1 MAEEKKI
8 RAGFI
13 GCGGHAFRNV
23 YPTLQF
29 APVDLIATCDLVEER
44 AQRYARQFGA
54 LRSYTDYHDMLKKE
68 ELDGVF
74 IVTGYDRQ
82 NRPLYPGMAMD
93 CMRAGCHAWVEKPP
107 AASVE
112 EIERMM
118 AVERET
124 GRFTMVG
131 LKKAFFPAIQRL
143 KEITERPEFG
153 GASSICLK
161 YPQYLPAEGEKDLAT
176 SGRMRGFL
184 DHIVHPGSIID
195 YLMGKIRHIY
205 YERSPNGGGV
215 MSMKFVSGA
224 TGVLHFTHGRSG
236 TGPLER
242 VEVVGDG
249 ANAVVDNGVR
259 LTYYRPGGRGEGGY
273 GRATSFLGDDAHAP
287 IVWEPEWSLG
297 QLYNKQIFLLGY
309 AFEVI
314 EFAECVLEGRRPER
328 GNLESARE
336 MMKLFEAFQRPAG
349 QIIEI
354 NP

>member
-1 MAEEKKI
+1 MVEERKI

-13 GCGGHAFRNV
+13 GCGGHAFRNI

-29 APVDLIATCDLVEER
+29 APVDLVATCDLVAER
-44 AQRYARQFGA
+44 AQRTARQFGA
-54 LRSYTDYHDMLKKE
+54 LRAYTDYREMLEKE
-68 ELDGVF
+68 DLEGVF
-74 IVTGYDRQ
+74 IVTGYDPQ

-93 CMRAGCHAWVEKPP
+93 CMRAGCHAWIEKPP
-107 AASVE
+107 AASVA
-112 EIERMM
+112 EIEQMM

-124 GRFTMVG
+124 GKFTMVG
-131 LKKAFFPAIQRL
+131 LKKAFFPAIQRM

-153 GASSICLK
+153 GVTSICLK
-161 YPQYLPAEGEKDLAT
+161 YPQSIPAEGEKDLAT
-176 SGRMRGFL
+176 SPGMRGFL

-195 YLMGKIRHIY
+195 YVMGKIRRIY

-215 MSMKFVSGA
+215 MSMQFVSRA

-242 VEVVGDG
+242 VEVVGQG
-249 ANAVVDNGVR
+249 ANVVVDNGVR

-273 GRATSFLGDDAHAP
+273 GRATNFMGDDAGAP
-287 IVWEPEWSLG
+287 ITWEPEWSLG

-314 EFAECVLEGRRPER
+314 AFAECILEGRRPER
-328 GNLESARE
+328 GSLDSARE
-336 MMKLFEAFQRPAG
+336 LMKLFEAFQRPPG
-349 QIIEI
+349 EIITI

>member
-1 MAEEKKI
+1 MAEERKI

-13 GCGGHAFRNV
+13 GCGGHAFRNIF
-23 YPTLQF
+23 PTFQF
-29 APVDLIATCDLVEER
+29 APVELIATCDLVAER

-54 LRSYTDYHDMLKKE
+54 PRSYTDYRAMLDKE
-68 ELDGVF
+68 DLDGVF
-74 IVTGYDRQ
+74 IVTGYDRE

-93 CMRAGCHAWVEKPP
+93 CMRAGRYAWIEKPP
-107 AASVE
+107 AASVAE
-112 EIERMM
+112 VEQMM

-124 GRFTMVG
+124 GKFTMVG
-131 LKKAFFPAIQRL
+131 LKKAFFPAIQRT
-143 KEITERPEFG
+143 KEIMGRPEFG
-153 GASSICLK
+153 GVTSICLK
-161 YPQYLPAEGEKDLAT
+161 YPQYLPAEDEKDLAT
-176 SGRMRGFL
+176 SPRMRGFL

-195 YLMGKIRHIY
+195 YLMGKIRRIY

-215 MSMKFVSGA
+215 MSMKFGSGA

-242 VEVVGDG
+242 VEVVGQG

-259 LTYYRPGGRGEGGY
+259 LTYYRPGSRGEGGY
-273 GRATSFLGDDAHAP
+273 GRATNFMGDDNNAP
-287 IVWEPEWSLG
+287 ITWEPEWSLG

-314 EFAECVLEGRRPER
+314 EFAACILEGRRPER

-336 MMKLFEAFQRPAG
+336 LMKLYEAFQRPPG
-349 QIIEI
+349 EVITI

>member
-1 MAEEKKI
+1 MAEERKV

-23 YPTLQF
+23 YPTFQF
-29 APVDLIATCDLVEER
+29 APVALIATCDLIEER

-54 LRSYTDYHDMLKKE
+54 HRAYTDYREMLAKE
-68 ELDGVF
+68 TLDGVF

-93 CMRAGCHAWVEKPP
+93 CMRAGCHAWIEKPP
-107 AASVE
+107 AASVD
-112 EIERMM
+112 EIDRMM

-124 GRFTMVG
+124 GKFTMVG

-143 KEITERPEFG
+143 KEITERPEFRG
-153 GASSICLK
+153 VSSLYLK
-161 YPQYLPAEGEKDLAT
+161 YPQYIPAEGEKDLAG
-176 SGRMRGFL
+176 SGPMRGFL

-215 MSMKFVSGA
+215 VSMKFVSGA
-224 TGVLHFTHGRSG
+224 TGALHLTHGRSG

-242 VEVVGDG
+242 VEVVGHG

-273 GRATSFLGDDAHAP
+273 GRATNFMGDDAAAP
-287 IVWEPEWSLG
+287 IIWEPEWSLG

-314 EFAECVLEGRRPER
+314 EFAECILQGRRPTR
-328 GNLESARE
+328 GSLESARE
-336 MMKLFEAFQRPAG
+336 LMKLYEAFRRPPG
-349 QIIEI
+349 EVIEI

>member
-1 MAEEKKI
+1 MAEERKI

-23 YPTLQF
+23 YPALQF
-29 APVDLIATCDLVEER
+29 APVELIATCDLVAER
-44 AQRYARQFGA
+44 AQRCARQFGA
-54 LRSYTDYHDMLKKE
+54 LRSYTDYREMLDRE

-74 IVTGYDRQ
+74 IVTGYDRE

-93 CMRAGCHAWVEKPP
+93 CMRAGRHAWVEKPP
-107 AASVE
+107 AGSVAE
-112 EIERMM
+112 VEQMM

-124 GRFTMVG
+124 GKFTMVG
-131 LKKAFFPAIQRL
+131 LKKAFFPAIRRM
-143 KEITERPEFG
+143 KEITETPEFG
-153 GASSICLK
+153 GVTSIYLK
-161 YPQYLPAEGEKDLAT
+161 YPQYIPADGEKDLAT
-176 SGRMRGFL
+176 SPRMRGFL

-195 YLMGKIRHIY
+195 YVMGKIRHIY

-215 MSMKFVSGA
+215 MSMKFVNGA

-242 VEVVGDG
+242 VEVVGNG
-249 ANAVVDNGVR
+249 ANVVVDNGVR

-273 GRATSFLGDDAHAP
+273 GRATDFMGDDSHAP

-297 QLYNKQIFLLGY
+297 QLYNKQLFLLGY
-309 AFEVI
+309 AFEVT

-336 MMKLFEAFQRPAG
+336 LMKLFEAFQRPAG
-349 QIIEI
+349 EVIEI